1 MTRPEADKF
10 SLGKRILHAG
20 ESRFQIRKSLKRLNL
35 TIIAT
40 VEIHDERGVR
50 VDRDYDHPLREFMK
64 ARNE

>member
-20 ESRFQIRKSLKRLNL
+20 ESHFQIRKSLERLNL

-40 VEIHDERGVR
+40 VEIHDEPGVR
-50 VDRDYDHPLREFMK
+50 VDRDHDTLLREFMED
-64 ARNE
+64 RDE